1 MAEVIPFKPARSAST
16 DATSVASRAQ
26 RQAAD
31 PTVCAWV
38 NASAGSGKTTVL
50 RDRVLRLL
58 LSGARPTAI
67 LCLTFTR
74 AAAAE
79 MANRIAT
86 QLREWA
92 IIGPQTLTESLQR
105 LTGAR
110 PEEAMK
116 RRARGLFARVLD
128 APGGMRIETIHAFCQ
143 SLLRRFPLEA
153 EVAPHFRL
161 IEERDAAELLFE
173 ARESML
179 IAARA
184 GESRT
189 LTAALSHVVGRMHE
203 SRLKELLDSFM
214 HERDRLESLR
224 DHMGSGEALR
234 RAMAIRLG
242 VPEDLTPD
250 SVIAAACA
258 AGACDDAAL
267 KRAIEVLSAGGK
279 TDQDRAEALRL
290 WLHAEH
296 VERVQGFHA
305 YKDVYFTDKGEHR
318 KSLATKAATQAWPGI
333 TQALRD
339 EADRIAAA
347 LDRLRLA
354 QCLVDSHA
362 LAILALDILR
372 RYTALKGQRA
382 VLDYDDLI
390 LKARNLLRKD
400 GIAQWVLYKLD
411 GGIDHILVDE
421 AQDTNHEQWDIITAL
436 TEEFFAGEGAAA
448 SRDAE
453 RTKRTIFAVGDQKQS
468 IFSFQGAE
476 PEAAREV
483 HDHYQA
489 LLPDETVRD
498 DPRPPFLDVPLDIS
512 FRSTAAVLKLVD
524 AVIAGPARDGV
535 LEPGDSLTHGV
546 KRTGQAGLVEVW
558 PRTQPVKL
566 DDPEPWAVPE
576 VVSGVP
582 SPLERLAQTIAA
594 KIAALVGK
602 EELESRGRPIR
613 AGDIMVL
620 VRSRDPFVLNLVR
633 ALKAQQINVSGI
645 DRLRLLE
652 DIAVMDLMA
661 FGDFLLM
668 PEDDLNLA
676 ALLKSPL
683 IGLSEEE
690 VMRLCVDRGNASV
703 WSRLNAMAPQT
714 LFYREAA
721 DTLGRYLAR
730 ADFASPH
737 ALFAD
742 LLGAGGGRKRI
753 HTRLGP
759 EADEAI
765 DEFLNLTLR
774 YAAGN
779 TPSLQGF
786 LQWIRST
793 ASIVK
798 RDLGDSAADEV
809 RIMTVHGAKGLQ
821 APIVFLADKPHF
833 DNRSTGLFW
842 IAGEGPE
849 LPLWSPRKIAD
860 VELTRRERE
869 AEQKRRRA
877 ESNRLLYVAL
887 TRAEDRLY
895 ICGRLGLRASP
906 EKDWHQQVEEA
917 FGQITR
923 ALRVPLERWPAP
935 EGINTEQGWIGDAL
949 SYCEAQTA
957 SPEQAP
963 AKASLPLEDSELP
976 TWATV
981 HVSAEPD
988 PPQPLAPSRPSE
1000 PEPATLSPIGADQG
1014 FRFKRGLL
1022 VHRLL
1027 ELLPNVPQASW
1038 PAAAD
1043 RFLARR
1049 IHGLKPEQAIE
1060 IRGEVLRILED
1071 PDLAELFGPQSRA
1084 EIPVA
1089 ATLIDA
1095 DGKTRAL
1102 TGQIDRLLVRER
1114 DCVILDYK
1122 SNRPPPMQAE
1132 QVASAYLRQLSA
1144 YRAAIAVI
1152 YPGKSISCKI
1162 LWSAVPAL
1170 MDIPHE
1176 LLDIHM
1182 PRVHPT
1188 SARLDPGGGRP

>member
-1 MAEVIPFKPARSAST
+1 MAELRAIEPVNPAVVE
-16 DATSVASRAQ
+16 ATRAQ

-31 PTVCAWV
+31 PAICAWV

-58 LSGARPTAI
+58 LAGAKPTAI

-86 QLREWA
+86 ELREWA
-92 IIGPQTLTESLQR
+92 VISADDLTASLDR

-110 PEEAMK
+110 LTEGMK
-116 RRARGLFARVLD
+116 RRARGLFATVLD

-173 ARESML
+173 AREAML
-179 IAARA
+179 IAARKA
-184 GESRT
+184 DSTPSAR
-189 LTAALSHVVGRMHE
+189 ALAHVVGRMYE
-203 SRLKELLDSFM
+203 SRLTELLDAFL
-214 HERDRLESLR
+214 HERDRLEILR
-224 DHMGSGEALR
+224 DRMGSPEALR
-234 RAMAIRLG
+234 RTMAGMLR
-242 VPEDLTPD
+242 VPEDISPQ

-258 AGACDDAAL
+258 DPAFDRAMLDRAVAAL
-267 KRAIEVLSAGGK
+267 AEGGK
-279 TDQDRAEALRL
+279 TDQKNCETLRRWLLADPEQRAADFD
-290 WLHAEH
+290 
-296 VERVQGFHA
+296 G
-305 YKDVYFTDKGEHR
+305 YCGIYFTQKDEPRGT
-318 KSLATKAATQAWPGI
+318 LASKAAVKAWSGVTQVLG
-333 TQALRD
+333 D
-339 EADRIAAA
+339 EADRIAAVQVQ
-347 LDRLRLA
+347 LRAA

-372 RYTALKGQRA
+372 RYTALKALRA

-390 LKARNLLRKD
+390 LKARNLLLKR
-400 GIAQWVLYKLD
+400 GIAPWVLYKLD
-411 GGIDHILVDE
+411 GGLEHILVDE
-421 AQDTNHEQWDIITAL
+421 AQDTNHQQWSLIKAL
-436 TEEFFAGEGAAA
+436 TEEFFAGVGAVEDHT
-448 SRDAE
+448 RDPEEKAP
-453 RTKRTIFAVGDQKQS
+453 RTVFAVGDQKQS

-476 PEAAREV
+476 PAAAREV
-483 HDHYQA
+483 RDFYRA
-489 LLPDETVRD
+489 RLPDLTARD
-498 DPRPPFLDVPLDIS
+498 DPRPPFVDVPLDVS
-512 FRSTAAVLKLVD
+512 FRSTGAVLKLVD
-524 AVIAGPARDGV
+524 AVIAGPARPGV
-535 LEPGDSLTHGV
+535 LEPGDTLRHGL
-546 KRTGQAGLVEVW
+546 KRIGHAGLVEVW
-558 PRTQPVKL
+558 PRCEPVKPG
-566 DDPEPWAVPE
+566 DPEPWAVPR
-576 VVSGVP
+576 VTPGAP
-582 SPLERLAQTIAA
+582 SPPERLAQAIAA
-594 KIAALVGK
+594 KIAGMVGK
-602 EELESRGRPIR
+602 EMLESKQREIR

-633 ALKAQQINVSGI
+633 ALKGQGVAVSGI

-652 DIAVMDLMA
+652 DIAVMDLVA
-661 FGDFLLM
+661 FADFLLM

-690 VMRLCVDRGNASV
+690 VMRLCIDRGPASV
-703 WSRLNAMAPQT
+703 WSQLKAMAPQS

-721 DTLGRYLAR
+721 DRLAHYLAR
-730 ADFASPH
+730 ADFDSPF

-774 YAAGN
+774 YAASN

-786 LQWIRST
+786 LHWIRST

-798 RDLGDSAADEV
+798 RELSDSMADEV

-821 APIVFLADKPHF
+821 APIVFLADKPQF

-842 IAGEGPE
+842 IDGAGIQ
-849 LPLWSPRKIAD
+849 LPLWSPRKLAD
-860 VELTRRERE
+860 VELTRNARE
-869 AEQKRRRA
+869 AERDRRKE

-895 ICGRLGLRASP
+895 VCGRLALKKAEPGWHEQVTEALIQLPGVPMALR
-906 EKDWHQQVEEA
+906 DWLADRGIAVEE
-917 FGQITR
+917 
-923 ALRVPLERWPAP
+923 
-935 EGINTEQGWIGDAL
+935 GWKGDAL
-949 SYCEAQTA
+949 HYGEAQTA
-957 SPEQAP
+957 DPETVA
-963 AKASLPLEDSELP
+963 AKAGLPVEDIELP
-976 TWATV
+976 PWASSYV
-981 HVSAEPD
+981 AAEPD
-988 PPQPLAPSRPSE
+988 PPQPLAPSRPPE
-1000 PEPATLSPIGADQG
+1000 PEPATFSPVGADQG
-1014 FRFKRGLL
+1014 YRFKRGLL

-1027 ELLPNVPQASW
+1027 ELLPNVPRPSW
-1038 PAAAD
+1038 PAAAE

-1049 IHGLKPEQAIE
+1049 IHGLEPQQVVE
-1060 IRGEVLRILED
+1060 IRAEVLRILED
-1071 PDLAELFGPQSRA
+1071 PDLAALFGPDSRA
-1084 EIPVA
+1084 EVPVV

-1095 DGKTRAL
+1095 EGRTHAL

-1122 SNRPPPMQAE
+1122 SNRPPPLQAAR
-1132 QVASAYLRQLSA
+1132 VAPAYLRQLAA

-1152 YPGKSISCKI
+1152 YPEKSISCKI
-1162 LWSAVPAL
+1162 LWSAVPSL
-1170 MDIPHE
+1170 MDIPAG
-1176 LLDIHM
+1176 LLDMHA
-1182 PRVHPT
+1182 PGGGTV
-1188 SARLDPGGGRP
+1188 SARLDPGEGRP